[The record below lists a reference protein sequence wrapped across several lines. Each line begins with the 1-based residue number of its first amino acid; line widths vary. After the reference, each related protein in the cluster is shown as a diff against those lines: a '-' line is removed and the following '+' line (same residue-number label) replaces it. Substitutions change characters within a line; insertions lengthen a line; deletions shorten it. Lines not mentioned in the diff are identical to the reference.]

1 MLRIRIRKDGV
12 RELKVDNEVHEVPH
26 AHELV
31 PNPTFATAYREESL
45 VDPLY
50 MSVYE
55 PDLSAHRAGWHRSVW
70 SAHATDSA
78 VFHTHVKDRS
88 VLCVERRLLRSEGKR
103 LGLEID

>member
-1 MLRIRIRKDGV
+1 MTPAQIAADIKRLDKEIAKADEGINASRA
-12 RELKVDNEVHEVPH
+12 E
-26 AHELV
+26 
-31 PNPTFATAYREESL
+31 
-45 VDPLY
+45 
-50 MSVYE
+50 YE
-55 PDLSAHRAGWHRSVW
+55 PDLSEHRAGWHRSVW

>member
-1 MLRIRIRKDGV
+1 MTPAQIAADIKRLDKEIAKADEGI
-12 RELKVDNEVHEVPH
+12 
-26 AHELV
+26 LV
-31 PNPTFATAYREESL
+31 GRA
-45 VDPLY
+45 
-50 MSVYE
+50 MYE

>member
-1 MLRIRIRKDGV
+1 MTPAQIAADIKRLDKEIAKADEGINASRA
-12 RELKVDNEVHEVPH
+12 E
-26 AHELV
+26 
-31 PNPTFATAYREESL
+31 
-45 VDPLY
+45 
-50 MSVYE
+50 YE